1 MVVDAQRTAGII
13 PFLRN
18 CPEVQLRKLT
28 FLPGLLI
35 LWLCAACGSCDRGGS
50 GLPAPSF
57 GPKEGVPT
65 IRVALRSGAES
76 VEIAVEGPYTI
87 KNGETGKLI
96 SQGSSLSKTRAV
108 FRDPFFIIQEP
119 SRMKANHLVLT
130 PGNDGTLVVGDRH
143 YRGTLHLYNR
153 DGKIAAVNHV
163 NLEHY
168 LASVVPSEMK
178 ITWPK
183 GALKAQ
189 AVAARTYALWRM
201 EQAQK
206 RKLDWDVTG
215 GSDSQVYGGLD
226 KETGTSRKVVADT
239 AGTVLTFEGKIFPT
253 YYHSTCG
260 GFTADAH
267 VVFGGKEMECLMG
280 VP

>member
-1 MVVDAQRTAGII
+1 MRRIA
-13 PFLRN
+13 
-18 CPEVQLRKLT
+18 
-28 FLPGLLI
+28 FLPGLVI
-35 LWLCAACGSCDRGGS
+35 LWLCAACGSCDRSGA

-57 GPKEGVPT
+57 GPAEGVPT
-65 IRVALRSGAES
+65 IRVALRIDAES
-76 VEIAVEGPYTI
+76 VGIAVEGPYTI
-87 KNGETGKLI
+87 KNAENSKLL
-96 SQGSSLSKTRAV
+96 SQGSSLPQTDVV
-108 FRDPFFIIQEP
+108 FRDPFFIVQEP
-119 SRMKANHLVLT
+119 SRMKAGHLVLT
-130 PGNDGTLVVGDRH
+130 PQNDGTLVVDDKH
-143 YRGTLHLYNR
+143 YRGILHLFNR

-168 LASVVPSEMK
+168 LASVIPSEMK
-178 ITWPK
+178 ISWPEA
-183 GALKAQ
+183 ALKAQ

-201 EQAQK
+201 EQAEK
-206 RKLDWDVTG
+206 RGLDWDLTS

-226 KETGTSRKVVADT
+226 KECRTSRQVVVDT

-267 VVFGGKEMECLMG
+267 VVFGGKEMPCLMG

>member
-1 MVVDAQRTAGII
+1 MVVDAGNTVSII

-18 CPEVQLRKLT
+18 CPEVQLRKIA

-35 LWLCAACGSCDRGGS
+35 LWLCAACGSCDRAGS

-57 GPKEGVPT
+57 GPTEGVPI
-65 IRVALRSGAES
+65 IRVALRTDADSLP
-76 VEIAVEGPYTI
+76 IAIEGPYTI
-87 KNGETGKLI
+87 KNGENSKLF
-96 SQGSSLSKTRAV
+96 SQGSSLPKTNVV
-108 FRDPFFIIQEP
+108 FRDPFFIVVEP
-119 SRMKANHLVLT
+119 SRMKTNHLILI
-130 PGNDGTLVVGDRH
+130 PKNDGTLVVGDRH
-143 YRGTLHLYNR
+143 YRGVLHLLNR

-163 NLEHY
+163 NIEHY

-178 ITWPK
+178 MSWPEA
-183 GALKAQ
+183 ALKAQ

-201 EQAQK
+201 EQAEK
-206 RKLDWDVTG
+206 RDLDWDVTS
-215 GSDSQVYGGLD
+215 GSASQVYGGLD
-226 KETGTSRKVVADT
+226 KESRKSRQVVVDT
-239 AGTVLTFEGKIFPT
+239 AGTVLTYEGKIFPT

-267 VVFGGKEMECLMG
+267 VVFGGKEMSCLMG